1 MTEFE
6 YRKILNSIKNTEM
19 TEEEKQIVIDTVED
33 SKSTMTV
40 EQYDG
45 IKKALDNAQESVIP
59 FPVINDDELAV
70 VGDANKTELKR
81 FDYAVTFEKPVYED
95 GKLAG
100 MNRETKTYENVF
112 VKPRQ
117 NTQIVKWLASM
128 LPYFYKVDEEGNQ
141 VEYTKLE
148 MLSIFGRLDGEILDI
163 MYELVAAILGISNE
177 DKDYMVGSSVMETV
191 LKFIEDN
198 PQTANEAM
206 TFFS

>member
-1 MTEFE
+1 MTDFE
-6 YRKILNSIKNTEM
+6 YRKILNGIKNTEM
-19 TEEEKQIVIDTVED
+19 TEEEKNVVIETVEQ
-33 SKSTMTV
+33 SKSNMTV
-40 EQYDG
+40 EQYEG
-45 IKKALDNAQESVIP
+45 IKAALDNAQESTVP

-81 FDYAVTFEKPVYED
+81 YDYQVVFEKPVYED
-95 GKLAG
+95 GELTG
-100 MNRETKTYENVF
+100 MKRETKTYENVF

-148 MLSIFGRLDGEILDI
+148 MLSIFGKLDGVILDT
-163 MYELVAAILGISNE
+163 MYELVAVILDIPDGE
-177 DKDYMVGSSVMETV
+177 KDFMVGSSVMETV
-191 LKFIEDN
+191 LKFIDDN